1 MARVRPCL
9 LLVPAFTEL
18 QWTIKPLLE
27 EWAEVASWDPPGV
40 GSEPLPRGL
49 GLEPSM
55 PEAQRPAALQR
66 WRRAAAER
74 GLEELDRLG
83 WERFFVV
90 VDGEGIPTGL
100 RVAKERPEAVQGIAI
115 GHAALSR
122 STEGE
127 RPAINK
133 EVWSGMG
140 ALLKTDHQAF
150 IRYGIAQVT
159 AGSVSEEVAARMIE
173 RFPDRGLAVGIW
185 EVMGSEPEPI
195 GDDLISLGLPL
206 LLGEHVGCLGST
218 EEGYQDMVAR
228 FPEAST
234 VSCPEACSVS
244 PAFAEAL
251 REFCLTSPDRG
262 YRPRTTWE
270 QDSAERGGL

>member
-1 MARVRPCL
+1 
-9 LLVPAFTEL
+9 VPAFTEL

-27 EWAEVASWDPPGV
+27 EWAEVASYDPPGV
-40 GSEPLPRGL
+40 GSEPLPTEL
-49 GLEPSM
+49 ALEPEM
-55 PEAQRPAALQR
+55 PEGERSAALQE

-83 WERFFVV
+83 WEQFFVV
-90 VDGEGIPTGL
+90 LDGEGIPTGL
-100 RVAKERPEAVQGIAI
+100 RVAKGRPEGVQGIAI
-115 GHAALSR
+115 GHAALAR

-133 EVWSGMG
+133 EVWSAMG
-140 ALLKTDHQAF
+140 ALLKTDRQAF

-159 AGSVSEEVAARMIE
+159 AGSVSEELATRMVE
-173 RFPDRGLAVGIW
+173 RFPDAELAAGVW
-185 EVMGSEPEPI
+185 EAMGSEPEPI

-218 EEGYQDMVAR
+218 PEGYQDIVAR
-228 FPEAST
+228 FPDAST

-251 REFCLTSPDRG
+251 RDFCLTQARV
-262 YRPRTTWE
+262 
-270 QDSAERGGL
+270 